1 MQPATI
7 ADQYGKETMRK
18 LIRFILIFA
27 GAAILFGARPAQA
40 QVDRSLEGDKKCTMC
55 HDENWTKPIL
65 TIYQTKHGVKGDKR
79 TPGCQGCH
87 GESLQHQGD
96 PGGKSPEVVFGKKSK
111 NLSTVATRNAS
122 CLACHE
128 NDTLARS
135 HWSGSKHETH
145 GVACN
150 DCHDG
155 HAITQKVLNPVTQPQ
170 VCGSC
175 HKTQLAQ
182 SHRFSRHPILEGK
195 VTCSSCHNVHG
206 SDGNTLLAKE
216 TVNQTCTTCHAE
228 KRGPFL
234 WEHQPVT
241 DSCINCHTP
250 HGSNLSPLLK
260 VKVPTLCQTCH
271 TSDHAKNLY
280 SGANL
285 PGGNVTTAN
294 GQIPLGSLNPPAQ
307 GNARGCLGCHSTIHG
322 SNHPAGAK
330 FQR

>member
-1 MQPATI
+1 
-7 ADQYGKETMRK
+7 MRK
-18 LIRFILIFA
+18 QTRLFLICVSLT
-27 GAAILFGARPAQA
+27 ILFGPRFALA

-55 HDENWTKPIL
+55 HNENWTTPVL

-87 GESLQHQGD
+87 GESADHQVD
-96 PGGKSPEVVFGKKSK
+96 PGNKPPEVVFAAKSK
-111 NLSTVATRNAS
+111 NLSPVATRNAT
-122 CLACHE
+122 CLTCHE
-128 NDTLARS
+128 TNVLPRS
-135 HWSGSKHETH
+135 HWSGSQHETH
-145 GVACN
+145 GVACT
-150 DCHDG
+150 DCHEA
-155 HAITQKVLNPVTQPQ
+155 HAIQQKVLNPLTQPN

-182 SHRFSRHPILEGK
+182 IHRFSRHPVLEGK

-206 SDGNTLLAKE
+206 SDGPNLLIKE
-216 TVNQTCTTCHAE
+216 TVNQTCYTCHAE

-234 WEHQPVT
+234 WEHEPVVDGCT
-241 DSCINCHTP
+241 NCHTP

-260 VKVPTLCQTCH
+260 VRLPMLCQTCH

-285 PGGNVTTAN
+285 PNGNVTTGN
-294 GQIPLGSLNPPAQ
+294 GTIPLGSQSPPAQ
-307 GNARGCLGCHSTIHG
+307 GNARSCLGCHSTIHG